1 MDFVTLIDLISK
13 GGLVSAL
20 LVALIGGMKGWYIWR
35 GSHDTLVKE
44 LQDRIDTM
52 TVDRD
57 YWRDQAVKALTT
69 ATKAVTI
76 VEATKKQ
83 GE

>member
-1 MDFVTLIDLISK
+1 MDLITLIDLISR

-20 LVALIGGMKGWYIWR
+20 LVALIGGMRGWYVWK
-35 GSHDTLVKE
+35 GSHETLVKE
-44 LQDRIDTM
+44 LQERIETM

-57 YWRDQAVKALTT
+57 YWRDQAIKALTT

-76 VEATKKQ
+76 VEASKKQ

>member
-1 MDFVTLIDLISK
+1 MDLVTLIDLISR

-20 LVALIGGMKGWYIWR
+20 LVALIGGMRGWYVWK
-35 GSHDTLVKE
+35 GSHEALVKE
-44 LQDRIDTM
+44 LQERIETM

-57 YWRDQAVKALTT
+57 YWRDQAIKALTT

-76 VEATKKQ
+76 VETSKKQ